1 MSNNFNIYK
10 SENTSK
16 MNRIYMRDYQD
27 INSYGSNSYRNN
39 VFSEDI
45 GIRSSKG
52 QKGEPGQQGS
62 MGNMG
67 FQGLQGDAG
76 IRGPEGLPGV
86 PGIQGTIGPQG
97 YAGEPGKQ
105 GEQGGRGDKG
115 EPGLGLKGQK
125 GEIGIAGRQGIR
137 GYKGEQGTQ
146 GIQGKDGERG
156 SDGERGE
163 SGKPAV
169 AANSIELS
177 NSYDIININ
186 NNIINLIFSIP
197 CLDIRGISI
206 DLWLSS
212 IKRDNILKLYD
223 KNNINNNC
231 IFRVISIEF
240 TANNKKIILENIVY
254 SDEIINKIK
263 NVDSFT
269 ITTHNEYQEGP
280 RGPIGETG
288 PPGNDGP
295 SGVEG
300 PRGNI
305 GERGPSSI
313 LMSDYWKLNSS
324 IDNVPSIGTFT
335 LSYFN
340 SDIDNYTIYINKKS
354 NSLTGELNYENELKL
369 IKKGYNLIIEG
380 PSSEGQIIESY
391 NRIVFKIINIIE
403 LTDNYIKFNINLDKS
418 FSKPNDFSLISNNTF
433 KLNIGYILGEKGE
446 RGIQGPEGPPGE
458 IKKPGTI
465 IGYSYY
471 NSIDTFIYDIPTNA
485 SIVIFES
492 KTNLGNIANSPTRKI
507 PFKISC
513 KIPVSK
519 RLLIEFNI
527 KLQGLS
533 DIIKC
538 SLSSSDNI
546 YSPIVLAPN
555 SSDPY
560 LKSYNYLTTNINNFI
575 NFNPTFYIDYNTN
588 NIPINIGDIVNFY
601 LVILSTNISGNTS
614 KLCFG
619 NEHSPGFSRITDL
632 GILEQGLNYIPNLD
646 DPNSPEFLSFL

>member
-16 MNRIYMRDYQD
+16 MNKIYMRDYQD
-27 INSYGSNSYRNN
+27 INSYGSNTYRNN

-45 GIRSSKG
+45 GNRSSKG

-62 MGNMG
+62 IGNMG
-67 FQGLQGDAG
+67 FQGLQGDPG

-86 PGIQGTIGPQG
+86 PGIRGTIGPQG
-97 YAGEPGKQ
+97 HPGEPGKQ
-105 GEQGGRGDKG
+105 GESGKKGEKG

-125 GEIGIAGRQGIR
+125 GEIGIVGRQGIR
-137 GYKGEQGTQ
+137 GYKGEQGIQ
-146 GIQGKDGERG
+146 GIQGKDGEKG
-156 SDGERGE
+156 LDGERGE
-163 SGKPAV
+163 TGKPAV
-169 AANSIELS
+169 SANSIELS
-177 NSYDIININ
+177 NYYNIININ
-186 NNIINLIFSIP
+186 DNIINLIFSIP

-240 TANNKKIILENIVY
+240 TANYKKFILENIVY
-254 SDEIINKIK
+254 SDEMINKIK

-280 RGPIGETG
+280 RGPRGETG
-288 PPGNDGP
+288 PVGNDGP
-295 SGVEG
+295 SGIEG

-313 LMSDYWKLNSS
+313 LISDYWKLNLS

-354 NSLTGELNYENELKL
+354 NNLTGELNYESELKL

-380 PSSEGQIIESY
+380 PSSEGQIIQSY
-391 NRIVFKIINIIE
+391 NRIVFKIIDVVE
-403 LTDNYIKFNINLDKS
+403 LADNYIKLNINLDKS
-418 FSKPNDFSLISNNTF
+418 SSKPRDFSLISNNTF

-458 IKKPGTI
+458 MKKPGTI

-471 NSIDTFIYDIPTNA
+471 NSIDTFIYDIPTNP
-485 SIVIFES
+485 SIVIFKS
-492 KTNLGNIANSPTRKI
+492 NTNLGNIATSPIRKV

-513 KIPVSK
+513 KIPDSK

-538 SLSSSDNI
+538 SLSSSDNL
-546 YSPIVLAPN
+546 YLPIVPELN
-555 SSDPY
+555 NIDPY

-588 NIPINIGDIVNFY
+588 NIPINIGEIVNFY
-601 LVILSTNISGNTS
+601 LVIFNTNESGNAS

-619 NEHSPGFSRITDL
+619 NEYSPGFSRITDL

-646 DPNSPEFLSFL
+646 DPNSPEFHSFL